1 MYFVISLSALPF
13 PKLRFIHLLL
23 HQFILELSGE
33 GKLEKECSTAA
44 IPSTTLRAGSEH
56 REAVAKD
63 LLREINK
70 LEGGRSFARAIRIGA
85 TQDDRWSWFRS
96 FKFRIKLG
104 DQ

>member
-1 MYFVISLSALPF
+1 MNHDQT
-13 PKLRFIHLLL
+13 FILLL

-33 GKLEKECSTAA
+33 GKQGKECSSAV

-56 REAVAKD
+56 REAAAKD

-85 TQDDRWSWFRS
+85 AKS
-96 FKFRIKLG
+96 
-104 DQ
+104 